1 MKASKLFIVATLSL
15 FSMYSYAKPY
25 VVSCTGERKT
35 YEGAGSNEKI
45 TDRRPTTFSY
55 TVDPV
60 AKTAI
65 GQLIRYPLPVT
76 ENGGAMMAS
85 QVLNIEGSP
94 TLVSFDWMKISET
107 TIAGTETFAPISPAS
122 KSRIVSSGVCKI
134 INR

>member
-1 MKASKLFIVATLSL
+1 MKARTLFALAALSL
-15 FSMYSYAKPY
+15 ISAYSFAKPY

-35 YEGAGSNEKI
+35 YEGEGSSEKV

-65 GQLIRYPLPVT
+65 GQIIRYPLPVT

-85 QVLNIEGSP
+85 KLLNIEGSP
-94 TLVSFDWMKISET
+94 TLVSFDWMRISET
-107 TIAGTETFAPISPAS
+107 TIAGTETIAPISRAS
-122 KSRIVSSGVCKI
+122 KSRIVSSGLCKI
-134 INR
+134 LNK